1 MLLLEGIS
9 KSVEPTVQVLEISTN
24 STRQPSDLLPYLPG
38 FAEFFD
44 PLPHK
49 ESDMVLKPV
58 FIPLSDVE
66 CVTRT
71 LVKAPKPFETPIK
84 RSGNTPAQA
93 CVLQIY

>member
-9 KSVEPTVQVLEISTN
+9 KSIEPTVQVLEISTN
-24 STRQPSDLLPYLPG
+24 STRRPGDLLPYLPG
-38 FAEFFD
+38 FAKFFD

-71 LVKAPKPFETPIK
+71 LLKAPQPLEALIK
-84 RSGNTPAQA
+84 RSGNTLTQA
-93 CVLQIY
+93 CVLQTY

>member
-9 KSVEPTVQVLEISTN
+9 KSIEPTVQVLEISTN
-24 STRQPSDLLPYLPG
+24 STRQPGDLLPYLPG
-38 FAEFFD
+38 FAKFFD
-44 PLPHK
+44 PLPYK

-71 LVKAPKPFETPIK
+71 LLKAPQPLEALIK
-84 RSGNTPAQA
+84 RSGNTLTRA

>member
-38 FAEFFD
+38 FVEFFN
-44 PLPHK
+44 PFPHK

-58 FIPLSDVE
+58 FIPLSDIE
-66 CVTRT
+66 YVTGT
-71 LVKAPKPFETPIK
+71 LLKPPQPLETLIK
-84 RSGNTPAQA
+84 RSGNTLTQA
-93 CVLQIY
+93 CILQIY

>member
-9 KSVEPTVQVLEISTN
+9 KGVEPTVQVLEINTN

-49 ESDMVLKPV
+49 ESNMVLKPV

-71 LVKAPKPFETPIK
+71 LLKAPQPLEILIK
-84 RSGNTPAQA
+84 RSGNTLTQA